1 MAKLD
6 PKTALTT
13 QIVQA
18 KTFLTKD
25 LKAIP
30 ADKQGITFDGCSRS
44 ALSIV
49 SECGGNCAIIIRIL
63 QGASGHEMSRE
74 EMGALMHPFE
84 IETEENVLAYL
95 EEHTGALLRL
105 IEESDEDT
113 LGDLCP
119 EFPWG
124 SLTRFD
130 VAMVPAGHM
139 MYHDG
144 QLNYIQTLIGDN
156 DVHWME

>member
-1 MAKLD
+1 MAKLN
-6 PKTALTT
+6 PKVALND
-13 QIVQA
+13 QIIQA

-30 ADKQGITFDGCSRS
+30 ADKQGTTFDGCSRS

-49 SECGGNCAIIIRIL
+49 SECGGNCAIITKIL
-63 QGASGHEMSRE
+63 QGASGHEMTRE

-84 IETEENVLAYL
+84 VETEENVLAYL
-95 EEHTGALLRL
+95 EEKSGELLRF
-105 IEESDEDT
+105 ISECDEDT
-113 LGDLCP
+113 LGDICP

-124 SLTRFD
+124 QLTRFD

-144 QLNYIQTLIGDN
+144 QLNFIQTLIGDG